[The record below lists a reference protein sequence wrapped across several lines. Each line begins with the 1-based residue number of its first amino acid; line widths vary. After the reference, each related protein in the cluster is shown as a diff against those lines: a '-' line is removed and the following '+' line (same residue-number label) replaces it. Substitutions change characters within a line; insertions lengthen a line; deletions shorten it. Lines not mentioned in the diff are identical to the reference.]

1 VTALPPAGVP
11 KIWCT
16 GRHGLNDGIT
26 MKTKTI
32 LLMLLGLCLAAFT
45 SVEAAQ
51 DVVSIVSPT
60 DAKILRLDVA
70 PGDKVYSGDM
80 LAVLKGDDGTAINL
94 KAGVSGTITSIKVI
108 SYQKVSKGALIGTMS
123 VSPIIVD
130 SPVASESEELP
141 SIKTLIGDLFKTT
154 GIRGI
159 IDGQLHKD
167 WTVGIGRIL
176 MICVGLGLL
185 YLGIFKQFE
194 PLLLIPIGYG
204 AILAN
209 IPLAG
214 ISEPGGILY
223 YIYEVGIVTGIFPL
237 LIFMGVG
244 ALTDFGPMIANPKT
258 ILLGG
263 AAQIGIF
270 VTLLGALFLT
280 DMVPGINFSLRD
292 AASIGIIGGADGP
305 TAIFLSSKLSPRL
318 LGSIAI
324 AAYSYMALVPII
336 QPPIMKWLTTPEER
350 QIKMVQLRHVS
361 KIEKIMLPL
370 LVLGICAFL
379 LPTAA
384 PLIGMF
390 MLGNLA
396 KECGVID
403 RLADTIKGPL
413 MYTVTIFLGLGV
425 GSKLSADKFLNLET
439 LGILGLGMIAFAI
452 GTAGGILMAKLMNK
466 LSKTP
471 VNPLIGAAGV
481 SAVPMAA
488 RVVNKVGLEANPQNH
503 LIMHAMGAN
512 VSGVI
517 GSAVAAGTLLALL

>member
-1 VTALPPAGVP
+1 
-11 KIWCT
+11 
-16 GRHGLNDGIT
+16 

-185 YLGIFKQFE
+185 YLGVFKQFE

-270 VTLLGALFLT
+270 VTLLGALFLS

>member
-1 VTALPPAGVP
+1 
-11 KIWCT
+11 
-16 GRHGLNDGIT
+16 

-32 LLMLLGLCLAAFT
+32 LFLFLGFCLGLAAFVQA
-45 SVEAAQ
+45 SG
-51 DVVSIVSPT
+51 DMVSIVSPA
-60 DAKILRLDVA
+60 DGKIIRLDVA
-70 PGDKVYSGDM
+70 PGDKVYSGDT
-80 LAVLKGDDGTAINL
+80 LAIVKADDGTTIIL
-94 KAGVSGTITSIKVI
+94 KAGVSGTIASIDVGSYEKVKKDAQVGSI
-108 SYQKVSKGALIGTMS
+108 STAAIIAEQPVAGEAQELPGIGALVGN
-123 VSPIIVD
+123 
-130 SPVASESEELP
+130 
-141 SIKTLIGDLFKTT
+141 LFRTT
-154 GIRGI
+154 GVYGV
-159 IDGQLHKD
+159 IDGQFSKD

-176 MICVGLGLL
+176 MICVGLTLL

-214 ISEPGGILY
+214 IAEPGGILY
-223 YIYEVGIVTGIFPL
+223 YIYDVGIVTGIFPL

-270 VTLLGALFLT
+270 VTLLGALLLS
-280 DMVPGINFSLRD
+280 DLVPGINFSLRD

-305 TAIFLSSKLSPRL
+305 TAIFLSSQLSPRL

-336 QPPIMKWLTTPEER
+336 QPPIMKWLTSEEER
-350 QIKMVQLRHVS
+350 RIKMVQLRHVS
-361 KIEKIMLPL
+361 KLEKMILPL
-370 LVLGICAFL
+370 LVLGICVFL

-403 RLADTIKGPL
+403 RLSDVIKGAL

-439 LGILGLGMIAFAI
+439 LGILALGMIAFAI
-452 GTAGGILMAKLMNK
+452 GTAGGVLMAKAMNR

-517 GSAVAAGTLLALL
+517 GSAVAAGVLLALL

>member
-1 VTALPPAGVP
+1 
-11 KIWCT
+11 
-16 GRHGLNDGIT
+16 

-32 LLMLLGLCLAAFT
+32 LLLLIGMSLVFT
-45 SVEAAQ
+45 SVVQAAG
-51 DVVSIVSPT
+51 DMVSILSPV
-60 DAKILRLDVA
+60 DGKIVRLDVA
-70 PGDKVYSGDM
+70 SGDKVYSGDS
-80 LAVLKGDDGTAINL
+80 LAIVKAEDGTTIIL
-94 KAGVSGTITSIKVI
+94 KAGVAGTIDSIDVH
-108 SYQKVSKGALIGTMS
+108 SYQKITKDTLVGTISTAAVIAERPLAGESQELPGIGALVGN
-123 VSPIIVD
+123 
-130 SPVASESEELP
+130 
-141 SIKTLIGDLFKTT
+141 LFRTT
-154 GIRGI
+154 GIYGI
-159 IDGQLHKD
+159 IDGQIEKD
-167 WTVGIGRIL
+167 WTVGIGRLL
-176 MICVGLGLL
+176 MICVGLALL

-214 ISEPGGILY
+214 IAEPGGILH

-270 VTLLGALFLT
+270 VTLLGALFLS
-280 DMVPGINFSLRD
+280 DLVPGISFSLRD

-305 TAIFLSSKLSPRL
+305 TAIFLSSQLSPRL

-336 QPPIMKWLTTPEER
+336 QPPIMKWLTSEEER
-350 QIKMVQLRHVS
+350 KIQMVQLRHVS
-361 KIEKIMLPL
+361 KLEKMLLPL

-396 KECGVID
+396 KECGVVD
-403 RLADTIKGPL
+403 RLSDNIKGAL

-425 GSKLSADKFLNLET
+425 GSKLSADKFLNMET
-439 LGILGLGMIAFAI
+439 LGILALGMVAFAI
-452 GTAGGILMAKLMNK
+452 GTAGGVLMAKAMNK
-466 LSKTP
+466 MSKNP

-517 GSAVAAGTLLALL
+517 GSAVAAGVLLALL

>member
-1 VTALPPAGVP
+1 
-11 KIWCT
+11 
-16 GRHGLNDGIT
+16 
-26 MKTKTI
+26 MKMKTI
-32 LLMLLGLCLAAFT
+32 LFLLVGFCLGWAALVQA
-45 SVEAAQ
+45 SG
-51 DVVSIVSPT
+51 DMVSIVSPA
-60 DAKILRLDVA
+60 DGKIVRLDVA
-70 PGDKVYSGDM
+70 PGDKVFSGDS
-80 LAVLKGDDGTAINL
+80 LAIVKAGDGTTIIL
-94 KAGVSGTITSIKVI
+94 KAGVSGTVATIDVTSYGSVKKDEPIGSI
-108 SYQKVSKGALIGTMS
+108 STAT
-123 VSPIIVD
+123 IIAEQ
-130 SPVASESEELP
+130 PVASIAGKLP
-141 SIKTLIGDLFKTT
+141 GIGALVGNLFRTT
-154 GIRGI
+154 GVYGV
-159 IDGQLHKD
+159 IDGQISKD

-176 MICVGLGLL
+176 MICVGLTLL
-185 YLGIFKQFE
+185 YLGIFKEFE

-204 AILAN
+204 AILSN

-214 ISEPGGILY
+214 IAEPGGILY
-223 YIYEVGIVTGIFPL
+223 YVYDVGIVTGIFPL

-280 DMVPGINFSLRD
+280 DLVPGINFSLRD

-305 TAIFLSSKLSPRL
+305 TAIFLSSQLSPRL

-336 QPPIMKWLTTPEER
+336 QPPIMKWLTSEEER
-350 QIKMVQLRHVS
+350 RIKMVQLRHVS
-361 KIEKIMLPL
+361 KLEKMILPL

-403 RLADTIKGPL
+403 RLSDVIKGAL

-439 LGILGLGMIAFAI
+439 LGILALGMIAFGI
-452 GTAGGILMAKLMNK
+452 GTAGGVLMAKAMNR

-517 GSAVAAGTLLALL
+517 GSAVAAGVLLALL

>member
-1 VTALPPAGVP
+1 
-11 KIWCT
+11 
-16 GRHGLNDGIT
+16 

-32 LLMLLGLCLAAFT
+32 LLLLLGFCLGLAAFVQA
-45 SVEAAQ
+45 SG
-51 DVVSIVSPT
+51 DMVSIVSPA
-60 DAKILRLDVA
+60 DGKIVRLDVA
-70 PGDKVYSGDM
+70 PGDKVYSGDT
-80 LAVLKGDDGTAINL
+80 LAIVKADDGTTIIL
-94 KAGVSGTITSIKVI
+94 KAGVSGTIASIDVGSYEKVKKDAQVGSI
-108 SYQKVSKGALIGTMS
+108 STAAIIAEQPVAGEAQELPGIGALVGN
-123 VSPIIVD
+123 
-130 SPVASESEELP
+130 
-141 SIKTLIGDLFKTT
+141 LFRTT
-154 GIRGI
+154 GVYGV
-159 IDGQLHKD
+159 IDGQFSKD

-176 MICVGLGLL
+176 MICVGLTLL

-214 ISEPGGILY
+214 IAEPGGILY
-223 YIYEVGIVTGIFPL
+223 YIYDVGIVTGIFPL

-270 VTLLGALFLT
+270 VTLLGALLLS
-280 DMVPGINFSLRD
+280 DLVPGINFSLRD

-305 TAIFLSSKLSPRL
+305 TAIFLSSQLSPRL

-336 QPPIMKWLTTPEER
+336 QPPIMKWLTSEEER
-350 QIKMVQLRHVS
+350 RIKMVQLRHVS
-361 KIEKIMLPL
+361 KLEKMILPL

-403 RLADTIKGPL
+403 RLSDVIKGAL

-439 LGILGLGMIAFAI
+439 LGILALGMIAFAI
-452 GTAGGILMAKLMNK
+452 GTAGGVLMAKAMNR

-517 GSAVAAGTLLALL
+517 GSAVAAGVLLALL